1 MGRFNGESGAFQG
14 DSGVMHSASVPVH
27 GVSPPDQGVSN
38 RFTVASNGPK
48 WYEFEACVPIN
59 QKYKGLRVS
68 GFLAL
73 VTGVVVLMCQGEDIR
88 AQIISILACVLYVL
102 AIDPF
107 AAVGS
112 ILARASRVILA
123 SVLCLIGAAV
133 IIPVPGLI
141 TACILW
147 APAAGAVV
155 KRFNRRYL
163 MQDTFASARAIP
175 DAIRTSP
182 ESKAGR
188 AWRGSGA
195 KLVNAMAAELGATCR
210 DYSEVKARE
219 LAFYIGYQQA
229 DGRTQ
234 EMINRCN
241 KLRIENSLIK
251 EEISETDG
259 LRKLLEDQK
268 ADNKKRLHDLSISW
282 SRERQQL
289 IDQIKALEAANEEL
303 LKAVPEE
310 SKLDSVDAKLAHAFN
325 VLHLSDRKAA
335 EFAGTNPTRAYRF
348 RKEHEAHP
356 DTDQAS

>member
-1 MGRFNGESGAFQG
+1 MGRFGRESQVFQ
-14 DSGVMHSASVPVH
+14 SASGPIQSASPPLQ
-27 GVSPPDQGVSN
+27 GVSPPEQGASN
-38 RFTVASNGPK
+38 RFTSAANGPR
-48 WYEFEACVPIN
+48 WYEFEAAVPIN
-59 QKYKGLRVS
+59 QSLKWLRVS
-68 GFLAL
+68 GFAGILI
-73 VTGVVVLMCQGEDIR
+73 TTVVLMYQGEDIR
-88 AQIISILACVLYVL
+88 VQALAILTCVLYVL
-102 AIDPF
+102 TIDPF

-112 ILARASRVILA
+112 ILARASRIILA

-133 IIPVPGLI
+133 IIPAPGLI
-141 TACILW
+141 AACILW

-234 EMINRCN
+234 ELINRCD
-241 KLRIENSLIK
+241 KLRIENSMYK
-251 EEISETDG
+251 EEEEARVD
-259 LRKLLEDQK
+259 LRKQLKDQEEEQ
-268 ADNKKRLHDLSISW
+268 KKRLHDLSISW

-289 IDQIKALEAANEEL
+289 KDQIKALEAANAEL
-303 LKAVPEE
+303 VKAVPEE

-335 EFAGTNPTRAYRF
+335 EFAGTNATRAYRF

-356 DTDQAS
+356 ETE

>member
-14 DSGVMHSASVPVH
+14 DSGVIHSASVPVH

-107 AAVGS
+107 AAIGS
-112 ILARASRVILA
+112 ILARASRVILS
-123 SVLCLIGAAV
+123 SVLCLVGTAI

-141 TACILW
+141 VACALWGLTA
-147 APAAGAVV
+147 AAAV

-163 MQDTFASARAIP
+163 MQDTFSSARAIP

-182 ESKAGR
+182 ESKSGQ
-188 AWRGSGA
+188 AWRHSGA

-234 EMINRCN
+234 ELIHKCDKYR
-241 KLRIENSLIK
+241 LENVMMRESLA
-251 EEISETDG
+251 EMDD
-259 LRKLLEDQK
+259 LRKLVEDQETEH
-268 ADNKKRLHDLSISW
+268 KKRIHDLNKSW
-282 SRERQQL
+282 IQENKQL
-289 IDQIKALEAANEEL
+289 KEQIKALEAANAEL
-303 LKAVPEE
+303 VKAVPKEQQ
-310 SKLDSVDAKLAHAFN
+310 LDDVDAKLAHAYN
-325 VLHLSDRKAA
+325 VLHLSTRKAA
-335 EFAGTNPTRAYRF
+335 EFAGTNPTRAYRYL
-348 RKEHEAHP
+348 KEHGDPPEKDKAL
-356 DTDQAS
+356 

>member
-1 MGRFNGESGAFQG
+1 MGRFGSETGAFQG
-14 DSGVMHSASVPVH
+14 ASGVIHPESVPIQ
-27 GVSPPDQGVSN
+27 GVSPPEAGVSN
-38 RFTVASNGPK
+38 RFTAASQGPK
-48 WYEFEACVPIN
+48 WYEFEACVPVN
-59 QKYKGLRVS
+59 QAHKGLRVA
-68 GFLAL
+68 GFLAI
-73 VTGVVVLMCQGEDIR
+73 VSGVVVLMYMGEDLR

-107 AAVGS
+107 AAIGS
-112 ILARASRVILA
+112 ILARASRVILS
-123 SVLCLIGAAV
+123 SVLCLVGTAI

-141 TACILW
+141 VACALWGLTA
-147 APAAGAVV
+147 AAAV

-268 ADNKKRLHDLSISW
+268 ADNTKRLHDLSISW

-356 DTDQAS
+356 ESE

>member
-1 MGRFNGESGAFQG
+1 MRRFRGETPLIQS
-14 DSGVMHSASVPVH
+14 DSAPIHSDSVVIQ
-27 GVSPPDQGVSN
+27 GVSPPEQGVSN
-38 RFTVASNGPK
+38 RFTSGQNGPR
-48 WYEFEACVPIN
+48 WYEFEAAVPIN
-59 QKYKGLRVS
+59 QSFKGLRVS
-68 GFLAL
+68 GFAMA
-73 VTGVVVLMCQGEDIR
+73 VITTVVLMYQGEDAR
-88 AQIISILACVLYVL
+88 VQVLAMLACILYVL
-102 AIDPF
+102 TLDPF

-133 IIPVPGLI
+133 IIPTPGLI
-141 TACILW
+141 AACFLW
-147 APAAGAVV
+147 ALAAVAVV

-234 EMINRCN
+234 ELINRAD
-241 KLRIENSLIK
+241 KLRVENALLK
-251 EEISETDG
+251 EDAEELDKLRSILDERESEH
-259 LRKLLEDQK
+259 
-268 ADNKKRLHDLSISW
+268 KKRIHDLNQSW
-282 SRERQQL
+282 IRERQQL
-289 IDQIKALEAANEEL
+289 KEQIKALEAANDEL
-303 LKAVPEE
+303 VKAVPTE
-310 SKLDSVDAKLAHAFN
+310 SRLDSVEAKLAYAFD

-335 EFAGTNPTRAYRF
+335 EFAGTNATKAYRF
-348 RKEHEAHP
+348 RKERETTP
-356 DTDQAS
+356 D

>member
-1 MGRFNGESGAFQG
+1 MGRFNGESGAFQC
-14 DSGVMHSASVPVH
+14 DSGVIHSASVPVH

-73 VTGVVVLMCQGEDIR
+73 VTGVVVLMYQGEDIR

-107 AAVGS
+107 AAIGS
-112 ILARASRVILA
+112 ILARASRVILS
-123 SVLCLIGAAV
+123 SVLCLVGTAI

-141 TACILW
+141 VACALWGLTA
-147 APAAGAVV
+147 AAAV

-268 ADNKKRLHDLSISW
+268 ADNTKRLHDLSISW

-356 DTDQAS
+356 ESE

>member
-1 MGRFNGESGAFQG
+1 MGRFNGESGAFQC
-14 DSGVMHSASVPVH
+14 DSGVIHSASVPVH

-107 AAVGS
+107 AAIGS
-112 ILARASRVILA
+112 ILARASRVILS
-123 SVLCLIGAAV
+123 SVLCLVGTAI

-141 TACILW
+141 VACALWGLTA
-147 APAAGAVV
+147 AAAV

-195 KLVNAMAAELGATCR
+195 K
-210 DYSEVKARE
+210 

-268 ADNKKRLHDLSISW
+268 ADNTKRLHDLSISW

-356 DTDQAS
+356 ESE

>member
-1 MGRFNGESGAFQG
+1 MGRFSRETRVFQG
-14 DSGVMHSASVPVH
+14 DSGVIQSDSVPIQ
-27 GVSPPDQGVSN
+27 GVSPPEPGASN
-38 RFTVASNGPK
+38 RFTSASNGPR
-48 WYEFEACVPIN
+48 WYEFEAAVPVN
-59 QKYKGLRVS
+59 QSFKGLRVS
-68 GFLAL
+68 GFAGILIA
-73 VTGVVVLMCQGEDIR
+73 TVVLMYQGEDIR
-88 AQIISILACVLYVL
+88 VQSISILACVLYVL
-102 AIDPF
+102 TIDPF
-107 AAVGS
+107 AAVGA

-133 IIPVPGLI
+133 ILPAPGLI
-141 TACILW
+141 AACILW

-234 EMINRCN
+234 EMIDRCN
-241 KLRIENSLIK
+241 KLRIENMMLK
-251 EEISETDG
+251 ESVEELDELREI
-259 LRKLLEDQK
+259 LRDQE
-268 ADNKKRLHDLSISW
+268 AENKKRIHDLNTSW
-282 SRERQQL
+282 IRETQQL
-289 IDQIKALEAANEEL
+289 KEQIKALEAANAEL
-303 LKAVPEE
+303 LIAVPEE
-310 SKLDSVDAKLAHAFN
+310 SKLDNIDAKLAHAYD

-335 EFAGTNPTRAYRF
+335 EFAGTNATRAYRF
-348 RKEHEAHP
+348 RKDREN
-356 DTDQAS
+356 ASGKK

>member
-1 MGRFNGESGAFQG
+1 MGRFSRETRVFQG
-14 DSGVMHSASVPVH
+14 DSGVMQSDSVPIQ
-27 GVSPPDQGVSN
+27 GVSPPEPGASN
-38 RFTVASNGPK
+38 RFTSASNGPR
-48 WYEFEACVPIN
+48 WYEFEAAVPIN
-59 QKYKGLRVS
+59 QSLKGLRVS
-68 GFLAL
+68 GFAGILI
-73 VTGVVVLMCQGEDIR
+73 TTVVLMYQGEDIR
-88 AQIISILACVLYVL
+88 VQAISILACVLYVL
-102 AIDPF
+102 TIDPF

-112 ILARASRVILA
+112 ILARASRIILA

-133 IIPVPGLI
+133 IVPAPGLI
-141 TACILW
+141 AACFLW

-268 ADNKKRLHDLSISW
+268 ADNTKRLHDLSISW

>member
-1 MGRFNGESGAFQG
+1 MGRFNGETGALQG
-14 DSGVMHSASVPVH
+14 ASGVIQSASPPLH

-38 RFTVASNGPK
+38 RFTSASNGPR
-48 WYEFEACVPIN
+48 WYEFEAAVPIN
-59 QKYKGLRVS
+59 QGFKGLRVS
-68 GFLAL
+68 GFAGLLIA
-73 VTGVVVLMCQGEDIR
+73 TVVLMYQGEDIR
-88 AQIISILACVLYVL
+88 VQAISILACVLYVL
-102 AIDPF
+102 TIDPF

-112 ILARASRVILA
+112 ILARASRIILA

-133 IIPVPGLI
+133 IIPAPGLI

-234 EMINRCN
+234 ELINRCD
-241 KLRIENSLIK
+241 KLRIENSMYR
-251 EEISETDG
+251 EEEEARVD
-259 LRKLLEDQK
+259 LRKQLKDQEE
-268 ADNKKRLHDLSISW
+268 ANKNRLHDLSISW

-289 IDQIKALEAANEEL
+289 KDQIKALEAANAEL
-303 LKAVPEE
+303 VKAVPEE

-335 EFAGTNPTRAYRF
+335 EFAGTNATRAYRF

-356 DTDQAS
+356 DTNQAS

>member
-14 DSGVMHSASVPVH
+14 DSGVIHSASVPVH

-107 AAVGS
+107 AAIGS
-112 ILARASRVILA
+112 ILARASRVILS
-123 SVLCLIGAAV
+123 SVLCLVGTAI

-141 TACILW
+141 VACALWGLTA
-147 APAAGAVV
+147 AAAV

-163 MQDTFASARAIP
+163 MQDTFSSARAIP

-182 ESKAGR
+182 ESKSGQ
-188 AWRGSGA
+188 AWRHSGG

-219 LAFYIGYQQA
+219 LAFYIGYQAA

-234 EMINRCN
+234 ELINRAD
-241 KLRIENSLIK
+241 KLRIENMMLK
-251 EEISETDG
+251 ESVEELDELREI
-259 LRKLLEDQK
+259 LRDQE
-268 ADNKKRLHDLSISW
+268 AENKKRIHDLNTSW
-282 SRERQQL
+282 IRETQQL
-289 IDQIKALEAANEEL
+289 KEQIKALEAANAEL
-303 LKAVPEE
+303 LIAVPEE
-310 SKLDSVDAKLAHAFN
+310 SKLDNIDAKLAHAYD

-335 EFAGTNPTRAYRF
+335 EFAGTNATRAYWF
-348 RKEHEAHP
+348 RKDREN
-356 DTDQAS
+356 ASGKK